1 MHIFQFYRVLTGRG
15 DDSGDQG
22 RHTASIV
29 SLRVR
34 FPSASYNIASVW
46 SREVLII
53 LKYNKIQVQL
63 WINTVCVT
71 IILFSYRPKH
81 LESLAKMQPKP
92 GKNVP
97 SYIYKCIKV
106 YCKLAP
112 CGAEKDQSKQK
123 YTLHILN
130 SLWKIFKDLLIK

>member
-1 MHIFQFYRVLTGRG
+1 MNQYC
-15 DDSGDQG
+15 
-22 RHTASIV
+22 
-29 SLRVR
+29 
-34 FPSASYNIASVW
+34 
-46 SREVLII
+46 
-53 LKYNKIQVQL
+53 
-63 WINTVCVT
+63 TVCVT

-130 SLWKIFKDLLIK
+130 SL